1 MKRDEDMDAR
11 VAFQRL
17 KPISTELM
25 DRRNDAQG
33 ARKALVA
40 MRDGLLQVPPD
51 GLQVCHELVLF
62 PLHLI
67 LEAVLARRMASEK
80 GKEAPGF
87 DDMRCAIHEGVA
99 EEVYAC
105 YRAVLECTWC
115 EGREALQQ
123 ALARTAGVA
132 TVCQKSDS
140 EIVRTLGLRCLSA
153 LILHLRNS
161 PRSRDLHAYL
171 CEQATA
177 PALGHLLSIPVSYAK
192 SEIHAGSKGSKSV
205 LQIAWSTLQEW
216 LEFVDDPDAIAF
228 FVPGTA
234 SGLFLTL
241 QRAGSL
247 GPTTASAGGQAV
259 VEAISAL
266 STLLQVVLADAHCR
280 SALEDLAIQQ
290 NAETGLD
297 VVQQLNE
304 IVKVGRQGAQKS
316 AGGVTD
322 LEECDMN
329 KNSESTSLRCVRDRQ
344 WSSRTSQKLGD
355 MAKQTVPVLLHHAQA
370 SVRGALIKLSTT
382 VLCEC
387 TIAFSTCREVF
398 VRCLLILFQDPSE
411 AVARHAQK
419 TLRATMFHS
428 NPCLTTDKIVSS
440 MLQKALTDLPPAGD
454 PDPSCLEENL
464 KLISSCME
472 ALGPEPLIS
481 TFFAS
486 EDTRS
491 QTLDLLSGCF
501 CLEGNHR
508 AALGTSW
515 QAGHNES
522 ASRLQLLGTSFG
534 HVSGISLFEV
544 HQQPLPRFAQGMT
557 YLSNASLYKYA
568 ATAVR
573 LLGRAAAAIDRH
585 GSELA
590 GLLGCARRKVVFI
603 LEARGPG
610 WQRDAAS
617 WFLLINELL
626 YGASTVWNTNKG
638 YGRSA
643 PPDWMPATTDVL
655 ISQITQIMEL
665 YAQPE
670 LLNLP
675 TASNEARGFG
685 FREAADNC
693 IMLRP
698 LLEGVGIFAG
708 CLGPYFADH
717 DARLLPAAICPL
729 VERVADASG
738 LVADSAMISILAV
751 CRHCGYKNP
760 SEMLAKNADY
770 IVDELCKQLREPSA
784 YPQSCKLLTVVLR
797 SQDDTS
803 TMFPLVAEPV
813 RLASLILTPTARQ
826 GSKAVSNHALTA
838 LLEAMKATVREGKKV
853 QECIK
858 LESEDLLVSADEE
871 NNAPVQAPISL
882 DLADSNSESVKE
894 FFNKYHQAKENETGD
909 SVDSN
914 LEACQDLLAKWR
926 KRLENIAAIL
936 DTAVETVGPLFAS
949 ASLSTKVLAMDCA
962 LETLYAA
969 KFYDQA
975 IDCIESL
982 AERFTSD
989 HTKDLDMPRRK
1000 LLPCLAQLWP
1010 DLVQSL
1016 NEGQG
1021 SSIEMSLRTLLEM
1034 VLLSRGTFLAR
1045 RWIQDAWPACLR
1057 LMDCGGHVESAGLL
1071 HADYLAVRQRKQDPV
1086 SALHVEKVQT
1096 HVLSMVDAIA
1106 TGTSAS
1112 KVLIPEN
1119 LGKMVIDLL
1128 QYGTLPFSLH
1138 VQTQCINTLSKLALV
1153 DCAKVVSALKEAAS
1167 SGEDCCSSAFHNKS
1181 ASSSELQYIPTG
1193 SNPDRRASVAKL
1205 VLSSLQGPIS
1215 AQ

>member
-1 MKRDEDMDAR
+1 MERNEDMDAR

-17 KPISTELM
+17 KPIATELM

-51 GLQVCHELVLF
+51 GLQACHELVLF

-67 LEAVLARRMASEK
+67 LEAVLASRMESK
-80 GKEAPGF
+80 RGKEAPGF
-87 DDMRCAIHEGVA
+87 EDMRCAIHEGVA
-99 EEVYAC
+99 EEVFAC
-105 YRAVLECTWC
+105 HRAVLQCTWC

-140 EIVRTLGLRCLSA
+140 EVVRTLGLRCLSA
-153 LILHLRNS
+153 LILHIKNS
-161 PRSRDLHAYL
+161 PRSQDLHVYL
-171 CEQATA
+171 CDPATA

-192 SEIHAGSKGSKSV
+192 SEIHAGSNGSKFV
-205 LQIAWSTLQEW
+205 LQIAWATLQEW

-234 SGLFLTL
+234 SGLFLSL
-241 QRAGSL
+241 QRAGSM

-266 STLLQVVLADAHCR
+266 NTLLQVVLADARCR
-280 SALEDLAIQQ
+280 SALEDSTIQRD
-290 NAETGLD
+290 AETGVD

-304 IVKVGRQGAQKS
+304 LAKLGRQGAQKS
-316 AGGVTD
+316 AGGGTD
-322 LEECDMN
+322 LEACDMN
-329 KNSESTSLRCVRDRQ
+329 ENSESTSLRCVRDRQ
-344 WSSRTSQKLGD
+344 WSSRTSQKIGD
-355 MAKQTVPVLLHHAQA
+355 MAKQTVPVLLRHAQA
-370 SVRGALIKLSTT
+370 SVRGALIKLATT

-387 TIAFSTCREVF
+387 TITFSTCREVF
-398 VRCLLILFQDPSE
+398 VRCLLVLCQDPSDT
-411 AVARHAQK
+411 VARHAQK
-419 TLRATMFHS
+419 TLRTTMFHS
-428 NPCLTTDKIVSS
+428 NPCLATDKIITL

-454 PDPSCLEENL
+454 RDPSCLEETL

-481 TFFAS
+481 TFLSS

-491 QTLDLLSGCF
+491 QMLDLLSGCF
-501 CLEGNHR
+501 CLEGNLR

-534 HVSGISLFEV
+534 HVSGISLFEA
-544 HQQPLPRFAQGMT
+544 HQQPLPRFTQGMT
-557 YLSNASLYKYA
+557 YLSNVSLYNYA

-573 LLGRAAAAIDRH
+573 LLGRAAAAIDRR

-603 LEARGPG
+603 LGARAPG

-626 YGASTVWNTNKG
+626 YGASAEWSTEKG
-638 YGRSA
+638 HGRSA

-655 ISQITQIMEL
+655 VSQITQIMEL

-670 LLNLP
+670 LLNLS
-675 TASNEARGFG
+675 TASDEARGID

-693 IMLRP
+693 IMLSP

-708 CLGPYFADH
+708 CLGPYFAEH

-738 LVADSAMISILAV
+738 LVADSAMVSILAV

-760 SEMLAKNADY
+760 SEMLSKNADY

-784 YPQSCKLLTVVLR
+784 YPHSCKLLTVVLR

-803 TMFPLVAEPV
+803 MMFPLVAEPV

-826 GSKAVSNHALTA
+826 GSKGISNHALDA
-838 LLEAMKATVREGKKV
+838 LLEAMKATVQEGRRL

-858 LESEDLLVSADEE
+858 LESENVLAPANEE
-871 NNAPVQAPISL
+871 NNAPAQSPTSL
-882 DLADSNSESVKE
+882 DLADSTSESAEE
-894 FFNKYHQAKENETGD
+894 FFNKYHESKKSESGD
-909 SVDSN
+909 SVDSG
-914 LEACQDLLAKWR
+914 LEACQNLLAKWR
-926 KRLENIAAIL
+926 KRLENIATIV
-936 DTAVETVGPLFAS
+936 DIAVETVGPLFAS
-949 ASLSTKVLAMDCA
+949 TNLSAKVLSMDCA
-962 LETLYAA
+962 VETLRAA

-975 IDCIESL
+975 IDCIENL
-982 AERFTSD
+982 AERLTSD
-989 HTKDLDMPRRK
+989 HTKDLDMPKRK

-1021 SSIEMSLRTLLEM
+1021 PSIEGSLRVLLEM

-1057 LMDCGGHVESAGLL
+1057 LMDSDGRIESAGLS
-1071 HADYLAVRQRKQDPV
+1071 HADYLAVRQRKQDTV
-1086 SALHVEKVQT
+1086 SAIHVEKIQT
-1096 HVLSMVDAIA
+1096 RVLSMVDAIA

-1128 QYGTLPFSLH
+1128 QYGTLPYSLQ

-1153 DCAKVVSALKEAAS
+1153 DCARVVSALKEATS
-1167 SGEDCCSSAFHNKS
+1167 SGEDCCSYAFRSKR
-1181 ASSSELQYIPTG
+1181 ASSSELQCIPKG

-1215 AQ
+1215 TL